1 MSKLLQ
7 IAGREYMAFIRT
19 VGFWLSICLMPL
31 GLFVAIYATGM
42 AAKSA
47 PAPKLAII
55 DLTGA
60 GYGADLAKTAGI
72 RSASGAPTAIVVA
85 APGGPYA
92 DAVAAAAGV
101 KPYLTGERLT
111 PAGAR
116 LDDVAIVHGPAET
129 PALDLWTR
137 NIGEPGLQARLTEV
151 LADAARHAGLKK
163 AGLSPAVIAA
173 LDAAQPTV
181 TQFSPRSQAGAVTLK
196 DRLPTVVGFGM
207 GVVLWSLILTG
218 AGILLNS
225 VIEEK
230 SSRILE
236 VLLTSAS
243 VPQIMGGK
251 ILGAAAVTAT
261 ALAVWL
267 TTASIAASSV
277 APGLVPQIIDVF
289 LSRGLILYFALY
301 FVGGYLMYATLFATI
316 GAFCET
322 TREAQTLLGPLM
334 ILLTIPMVFMG
345 QAVVR
350 PDSPLLQTLS
360 WFPPFTPFL
369 MAARAASGPPWW
381 QVVGTGVLMFGMTGL
396 ELWVAGRAFRTGALS
411 SGRFD
416 MSAFLAGITGRGER
430 A

>member
-1 MSKLLQ
+1 MRRLLL
-7 IAGREYMAFIRT
+7 IAGREYLAFIRT

-31 GLFVAIYATGM
+31 GLFVAIYASGM

-47 PAPKLAII
+47 PTPRLAIV

-60 GYGADLAKTAGI
+60 GYGADLAQAVSDDGKAATG
-72 RSASGAPTAIVVA
+72 SAIVVP
-85 APGGPYA
+85 APGGPWA
-92 DAVAAAAGV
+92 SRSAATAALR
-101 KPYLTGERLT
+101 PYLAGDRTT
-111 PAGAR
+111 PGGAR
-116 LDDVAIVHGPAET
+116 LDDVAILHGPPDA

-137 NIGEPGLQARLTEV
+137 NIAEPGLQERLAEALSDSVRRARL
-151 LADAARHAGLKK
+151 RRAGLT
-163 AGLSPAVIAA
+163 PATIAA
-173 LDAAQPTV
+173 LDASPPAV
-181 TQFSPRSQAGAVTLK
+181 TQFSPRSQGGKVSMR

-243 VPQIMGGK
+243 VPEIMGGK

-261 ALAVWL
+261 ALGVWIA
-267 TTASIAASSV
+267 TASVAASSLN
-277 APGLVPQIIDVF
+277 PDLIGQIVSVF
-289 LSRGLILYFALY
+289 LERGLIVYFALY

-345 QAVVR
+345 QAIAR
-350 PDSPLLQTLS
+350 PDAPLLQALS

-381 QVVGTGVLMFGMTGL
+381 QVAGTAALMFAMTGA

-411 SGRFD
+411 SGRFELRT
-416 MSAFLAGITGRGER
+416 FLAGVTGRGER

>member
-1 MSKLLQ
+1 MRRLLA

-19 VGFWLSICLMPL
+19 AGFWLSICLMPL

-47 PAPKLAII
+47 PTPKLAIV
-55 DLTGA
+55 DVTG
-60 GYGADLAKTAGI
+60 GTYGADLAAAVKSGGAGMP
-72 RSASGAPTAIVVA
+72 RAAILVA
-85 APGGPYA
+85 TPGGPYTDA
-92 DAVAAAAGV
+92 DAATKALR
-101 KPYLTGERLT
+101 PYLAGDLNTPTGD
-111 PAGAR
+111 R
-116 LDDVAIVHGPAET
+116 LDDVVIVHGSPDA
-129 PALDLWTR
+129 PILDLWTR
-137 NIGEPGLQARLTEV
+137 NIAEPGLQARLTQA
-151 LADAARHAGLKK
+151 LADTERRGRLAH
-163 AGLSPAVIAA
+163 AGLSPAAIAA
-173 LDAAQPTV
+173 LDAGPPQV
-181 TQFSPRSQAGAVTLK
+181 VQYSPRSEGGRVSMR
-196 DRLPTVVGFGM
+196 DRLPTAIGFGM

-236 VLLTSAS
+236 VLLTSAT
-243 VPQIMGGK
+243 VPEIMGGK

-261 ALAVWL
+261 TLAVWL
-267 TTASIAASSV
+267 TTASIIASSLN
-277 APGLVPQIIDVF
+277 PGLVGQIVDVF
-289 LSRGLILYFALY
+289 VGRGLFLYFALY

-345 QAVVR
+345 QAIAR
-350 PDSPLLQTLS
+350 PDAPLLQALS

-381 QVVGTGVLMFGMTGL
+381 QVVGTATLMFAMTAG
-396 ELWVAGRAFRTGALS
+396 ELWIAGRAFRTGALS
-411 SGRFD
+411 SGRFEF
-416 MSAFLAGITGRGER
+416 ATFVAGIMGRGEH